1 MSDKKS
7 IFKVISNIL
16 YYVVILF
23 LLVVIA
29 VSLFIPNGLVKVFGV
44 GWYRVVSGSMEP
56 LIMKGDFIIVSN
68 DTNPDTYETGDIIIF
83 ETHFYNV
90 EVGTYI
96 RDVVTHHFYDV
107 TEEGYIRTYRHE
119 FHENG
124 PQLSQLDDWK
134 QNGTTPYYVTQDDLV
149 GKHVSTIK
157 MSTFTAFI
165 TSPYGIAVIVIN
177 VGLLIGLIVLL
188 QHDKKKKSNQEVIDM
203 TQDTDDNESS
213 DDHVA

>member
-1 MSDKKS
+1 MSNKKS

-56 LIMKGDFIIVSN
+56 LIMKGDFIIVTN
-68 DTNPDTYETGDIIIF
+68 NTNPNTYETGDIIIF

-107 TEEGYIRTYRHE
+107 TEEAYIRTYRHE

-124 PQLSQLDDWK
+124 PQLYK
-134 QNGTTPYYVTQDDLV
+134 
-149 GKHVSTIK
+149 
-157 MSTFTAFI
+157 
-165 TSPYGIAVIVIN
+165 
-177 VGLLIGLIVLL
+177 LI
-188 QHDKKKKSNQEVIDM
+188 D
-203 TQDTDDNESS
+203 
-213 DDHVA
+213 